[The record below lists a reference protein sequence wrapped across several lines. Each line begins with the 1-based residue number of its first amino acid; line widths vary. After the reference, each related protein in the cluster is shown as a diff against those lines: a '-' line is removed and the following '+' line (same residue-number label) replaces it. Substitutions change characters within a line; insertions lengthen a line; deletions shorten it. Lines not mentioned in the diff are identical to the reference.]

1 MDDVLPERPVLA
13 ALGGPLAAFGRSR
26 GRAARFDADVTP
38 FAGIGPDP
46 GPGDWD
52 DLAALLGPGGT
63 AVLTGPRETLPDG
76 WEAIL
81 PMDGVQMDGGALATR
96 PDPGAV
102 ELGVADRDAMRDLVE
117 RTRPGPWK
125 ARTGRLGLYLGIRHG
140 DALVSMAGERMRG
153 PGWTEI
159 SAVCTDESARG
170 RGYAERLVRAV
181 AHRIVARGDR
191 PMLHASAANSHALR
205 QYRRWGFTFS
215 RPMCFDLV
223 RAPGTST
230 GTAAHS

>member
-13 ALGGPLAAFGRSR
+13 ALGGPLAGFGRSR
-26 GRAARFDADVTP
+26 GRAALFDDDVTP
-38 FAGIGPDP
+38 FAGIGADP
-46 GPGDWD
+46 GPADWA
-52 DLAALLGPGGT
+52 DLAALLGPRGT
-63 AVLTGPRETLPDG
+63 AVLTGPREPLPGG

-81 PMDGVQMDGGALATR
+81 PMDGVQMDGGELETR
-96 PDPGAV
+96 PDPDAV
-102 ELGVADRDAMRDLVE
+102 VLGDADRDAMRGLVE

-125 ARTGRLGLYLGIRHG
+125 ARTGELGLYLGLRHG

-159 SAVCTDESARG
+159 SAVCTDPSARG

-181 AHRIVARGDR
+181 AHGIVARGDR
-191 PMLHASAANSHALR
+191 PMLHASAANEHALR

-215 RPMCFDLV
+215 RSMCFDLI
-223 RAPGTST
+223 RAPAST
-230 GTAAHS
+230 HPS